1 MKIIFKTLGIC
12 FLFCA
17 CMILIETLYFSWVA
31 ITPSDSTSH
40 VDAIVV
46 FSGSSNRIRHAYD
59 LARSGV
65 SKTLIISPASR
76 RRIDDYERWYAAPE
90 KMNYLIEEKA
100 QTTFTNAFHVAELIR
115 TNRLSSVL
123 LVTSDYH
130 MPRSFFLL
138 NLLALGT
145 DCRIRMSKV
154 DSGKKLPENWNRR
167 ITTLKIAYNE
177 MVQLWGSLIEGGLYA
192 VGGDRA
198 WLRKSSS
205 GATQW
210 MRKHLLFDTPCLDC
224 G

>member
-1 MKIIFKTLGIC
+1 MRIILKIIGLC
-12 FLFCA
+12 LLFCA
-17 CMILIETLYFSWVA
+17 CMILVETVYFSWVA
-31 ITPSDSTSH
+31 IAPSDATSPA
-40 VDAIVV
+40 DAIVV

-76 RRIDDYERWYAAPE
+76 RRIADYERWYAAPE
-90 KMNYLIEEKA
+90 KMNYLIEENA

-115 TNRLSSVL
+115 ARHLSSVL

-138 NLLALGT
+138 NLLSIGA
-145 DCRIRMSKV
+145 DCHIGMAKV
-154 DSGKKLPENWNRR
+154 DSGRKLPANWNRR
-167 ITTLKIAYNE
+167 VIRLKLAYNE
-177 MVQLWGSLIEGGLYA
+177 MVKLWGSLIEGGLYA

-198 WLRKSSS
+198 WLRKSSE
-205 GATQW
+205 GATRW
-210 MRKHLLFDTPCLDC
+210 MRKHLLFDIPCLDC